1 MAFNISGFFQ
11 NIVSGSGTTD
21 GQPLENVQ
29 ADRGSVPSSGAVTSP
44 ALVSMLAGDTFT
56 GTISSVR
63 NQQVTLTLPDGQSI
77 LAKLAAEVQLQAG
90 QTMTFMVE
98 ENKGDFIALK
108 PLFGDAQ
115 QMVLVQRAL
124 EAAGITYNESSA
136 ELVARLLEQN
146 MPVDS
151 VTISE
156 MMKNI
161 QRFPDVNF
169 DTIANLVKLHMP
181 VTAENI
187 QQFEAY
193 THYEHNMSQQ
203 LNNLPDGFSEALTG
217 MVNNP
222 QGDIKEAAVF
232 LRNITEILY
241 SGMPKGDE
249 TMPVSNYM
257 DEDSRNALAQKLVN
271 VFGKGAE
278 DAAGQIKTGNVSVKE
293 VLTQMSDQLL
303 QLQGESEKDFDG
315 MKKGEILPQNRE
327 QLEQLFS
334 SKEMKQLFKAGVS
347 ETMYLTPQTV
357 SNSENIKNFY
367 KRLRSALSEAAEEV
381 KSRSLENT
389 QLSKNLNQI
398 KSNIDFMNDLN
409 HNMTY
414 FQMPVKFSEGTG
426 NGELYV
432 FTNKKNLR
440 NNTDNV
446 SALLHLDMENL
457 GPIDIYVKLSGKNVT
472 TNFCLE
478 SDEMLD
484 FIYEHIDRLNER
496 LEALG
501 YTPHV
506 EMKVVHEEEQFDFGK
521 DFLNKG
527 NPVLPTSQ
535 YIFDIKA

>member
-11 NIVSGSGTTD
+11 NTVSGSGSMD
-21 GQPLENVQ
+21 SQSLENVQ
-29 ADRGSVPSSGAVTSP
+29 ADRGGVTSSGAVTSP
-44 ALVSMLAGDTFT
+44 ALVSMLAGDTLT
-56 GTISSVR
+56 GTVSSVS
-63 NQQVTLTLPDGQSI
+63 NQQVTLTLPDGQNI
-77 LAKLAAEVQLQAG
+77 LAKLAAEMQLQAG
-90 QTMTFMVE
+90 QTMTFMVQ

-115 QMVLVQRAL
+115 QMVLVQKAL
-124 EAAGITYNESSA
+124 EAAGIAYNKSNA
-136 ELVARLLEQN
+136 ELVAHLLEQN

-151 VTISE
+151 FTISE

-161 QRFPDVNF
+161 QKFPDANF

-203 LNNLPDGFSEALTG
+203 LNNLPDGLAETLTG
-217 MVNNP
+217 MINNP
-222 QGDIKEAAVF
+222 QADVKETAAF

-241 SGMPKGDE
+241 SGMPEGDE
-249 TMPVSNYM
+249 AMPVSNYM
-257 DEDSRNALAQKLVN
+257 DEDSRNALASKLAD

-278 DAAGQIKTGNVSVKE
+278 DVAGQIKSGNVSVKE
-293 VLTQMSDQLL
+293 VLTQISEQLL
-303 QLQGESEKDFDG
+303 QFEGKEENAAESMAKEG
-315 MKKGEILPQNRE
+315 NLTQKKE

-334 SKEMKQLFKAGVS
+334 SKEIKQLFKAGVS

-357 SNSENIKNFY
+357 GNSDNIKNFY
-367 KRLRSALSEAAEEV
+367 KRLRSALNEAAEEV
-381 KSRSLENT
+381 KGRSLENT
-389 QLSKNLNQI
+389 PLSKDLNQI

-409 HNMTY
+409 RNMTY

-506 EMKVVHEEEQFDFGK
+506 EMKVVQEEEQFDFGK

-527 NPVLPTSQ
+527 TPVTPTSQ

>member
-1 MAFNISGFFQ
+1 MAFNISSFFQ
-11 NIVSGSGTTD
+11 NIVAGSGNTD
-21 GQPLENVQ
+21 SQPLENVQ
-29 ADRGSVPSSGAVTSP
+29 ADRGSVPSSGAVTSS
-44 ALVSMLAGDTFT
+44 ALVSMLAGDTLT

-115 QMVLVQRAL
+115 QMVLAQRAL
-124 EAAGITYNESSA
+124 EAAGIAYNESSA

-161 QRFPDVNF
+161 QKFPDVNF
-169 DTIANLVKLHMP
+169 DIIANLVKLHMP

-203 LNNLPDGFSEALTG
+203 LNNLPDGFAEALTE

-222 QGDIKEAAVF
+222 QGDVKETAVF

-241 SGMPKGDE
+241 SGMPNGDE
-249 TMPVSNYM
+249 EIPVRNYM
-257 DEDSRNALAQKLVN
+257 DEDSRNALVQKLTD
-271 VFGKGAE
+271 VFGRGAQ
-278 DAAGQIKTGNVSVKE
+278 DTAGQIKTGNVSVRE
-293 VLTQMSDQLL
+293 VLTQISEQLL
-303 QLQGESEKDFDG
+303 QLEGKSDNVFDS
-315 MKKGEILPQNRE
+315 MTKVENFPQNKE

-357 SNSENIKNFY
+357 SNSENVKNFY

-457 GPIDIYVKLSGKNVT
+457 GPVDIYVKLSGKNVT

-478 SDEMLD
+478 SEEMLD
-484 FIYEHIDRLNER
+484 FIYEHIDMLNER